1 MQPAGSLRLPRQ
13 ANRRDDLVLH
23 RASARPVL
31 GRRTAGRSAFRQR
44 SRLGRM
50 EVMFLLCRKCG
61 TLGDAVECSHFES
74 IVMISATALVVIA
87 CSILFF
93 CTSVATA
100 SNFTPVKSGALR
112 CSGVALRRRLLA
124 TSPLILE
131 RRPHRPIPRLW
142 TTPIFKEGLPAEI
155 CNWRNGVHRYGI
167 HCYPPSLSAGI

>member
-31 GRRTAGRSAFRQR
+31 GRRTAGRSAFRHR

-93 CTSVATA
+93 CASVATA
-100 SNFTPVKSGALR
+100 SNFTPVKSAQPTVSALR
-112 CSGVALRRRLLA
+112 QRLADEPKCWCMGSHPPPICTFATLCQSSGRLCVG
-124 TSPLILE
+124 S
-131 RRPHRPIPRLW
+131 
-142 TTPIFKEGLPAEI
+142 
-155 CNWRNGVHRYGI
+155 CD
-167 HCYPPSLSAGI
+167 

>member
-31 GRRTAGRSAFRQR
+31 GRRTAGCSAFRQR

-131 RRPHRPIPRLW
+131 RRRIAQSQGC
-142 TTPIFKEGLPAEI
+142 GLRRFSRRDYSRDLQLAKWGAQIQNPL
-155 CNWRNGVHRYGI
+155 
-167 HCYPPSLSAGI
+167 LSP

>member
-1 MQPAGSLRLPRQ
+1 
-13 ANRRDDLVLH
+13 
-23 RASARPVL
+23 
-31 GRRTAGRSAFRQR
+31 
-44 SRLGRM
+44 
-50 EVMFLLCRKCG
+50 MFLLCRKCG

-131 RRPHRPIPRLW
+131 RRRIAFPRLR
-142 TTPIFKEGLPAEI
+142 TAPTYSAITAGI
-155 CNWRNGVHRYGI
+155 CDWRNGV
-167 HCYPPSLSAGI
+167 